1 MASAAP
7 RTQDGKPYA
16 EKPGGPE
23 GPRCDLQG
31 CAIELEDGRSLSL
44 VLDRRAFAQDCG
56 RADIIVSPLPAPSG
70 CASELVF
77 DIGRLR
83 ATGAVLLRLDDSEV
97 VARMA
102 RGTTEHRPW
111 SPAPRRELERA
122 PNGAPLGRPARAEGF
137 AEEGDQEQDPPF
149 Q

>member
-7 RTQDGKPYA
+7 RTHDGKRSA
-16 EKPGGPE
+16 EKPGGPQ

-31 CAIELEDGRSLSL
+31 CAVQLEDGRTLSL
-44 VLDRRAFAQDCG
+44 VLDRRIFAQDCG

-83 ATGAVLLRLDDSEV
+83 STGAVLLRLDDSEV
-97 VARMA
+97 LARMA
-102 RGTTEHRPW
+102 RGPTEHRPW

-122 PNGAPLGRPARAEGF
+122 PNGAPLGRPARGDWF
-137 AEEGDQEQDPPF
+137 AEAADQREDPPF
-149 Q
+149 R